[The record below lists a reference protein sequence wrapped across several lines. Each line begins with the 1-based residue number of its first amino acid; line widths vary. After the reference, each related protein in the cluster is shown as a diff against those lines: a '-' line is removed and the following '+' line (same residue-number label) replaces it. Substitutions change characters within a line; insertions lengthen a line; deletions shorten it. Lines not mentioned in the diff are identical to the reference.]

1 MEDRVWHS
9 IQQLKHGCC
18 SIDLN
23 SIALSVYVKEA
34 RIYNKQVS
42 SYFSVAVGLVFG
54 NKVDTSENCIV
65 MQTPPNRCHGE
76 IIEEMKLQTET
87 DRQSQP

>member
-18 SIDLN
+18 SINLN
-23 SIALSVYVKEA
+23 SIALSVHVKEA

-42 SYFSVAVGLVFG
+42 SYFSLAVGLVFG
-54 NKVDTSENCIV
+54 NKVDTSENCSQQ
-65 MQTPPNRCHGE
+65 MSWGNNRRDE
-76 IIEEMKLQTET
+76 IAN
-87 DRQSQP
+87 